1 MRFILSQI
9 ETVVTPYLNILSDF
23 RDSVRSI
30 ARSINS
36 KDILVICDK
45 LRDETLPDNGVRLE
59 DIDGKPTA
67 IKFVGREAILRE
79 RNAKAKAEADKLAE
93 KERKKKEQEQARIKK
108 EELKKVHP
116 KDLFKLEIDKYSEF
130 DENVN
135 ISVLCTEFNCLNF
148 KYWFFFYNRVCRLST
163 IWVIKLAKD

>member
-1 MRFILSQI
+1 M
-9 ETVVTPYLNILSDF
+9 ETIVTPYLNILSDF

-30 ARSINS
+30 ARSIDS
-36 KDILVICDK
+36 KDILILCDK

-59 DIDGKPTA
+59 DVDGKPTA

-79 RNAKAKAEADKLAE
+79 RKAKAKAEAEKLAE
-93 KERKKKEQEQARIKK
+93 KEKKKKEQELARAKK

-116 KDLFKLEIDKYSEF
+116 NDLFKLETDKYSEF

-135 ISVLCTEFNCLNF
+135 LFISFAFIT
-148 KYWFFFYNRVCRLST
+148 
-163 IWVIKLAKD
+163 

>member
-1 MRFILSQI
+1 M
-9 ETVVTPYLNILSDF
+9 SDF

-36 KDILVICDK
+36 KDILVLCDK

-59 DIDGKPTA
+59 DVDGKPTA
-67 IKFVGREAILRE
+67 IKFVGREAILFE
-79 RNAKAKAEADKLAE
+79 RKAKAKVEAEKLAE
-93 KERKKKEQEQARIKK
+93 KERKKQELEQARIRK

-116 KDLFKLEIDKYSEF
+116 KDLFKLETDKYSEF

-135 ISVLCTEFNCLNF
+135 ICILHI
-148 KYWFFFYNRVCRLST
+148 R
-163 IWVIKLAKD
+163 I

>member
-1 MRFILSQI
+1 M
-9 ETVVTPYLNILSDF
+9 SDF

-36 KDILVICDK
+36 KDILVLCDK

-59 DIDGKPTA
+59 DVDGKPTA
-67 IKFVGREAILRE
+67 IKFVGREAILFE
-79 RNAKAKAEADKLAE
+79 RKAKAKVEAEKLTE
-93 KERKKKEQEQARIKK
+93 KERKKKELEQARIRK

-116 KDLFKLEIDKYSEF
+116 KDLFKLETDKYSEF

-135 ISVLCTEFNCLNF
+135 ICILHI
-148 KYWFFFYNRVCRLST
+148 R
-163 IWVIKLAKD
+163 I

>member
-1 MRFILSQI
+1 M
-9 ETVVTPYLNILSDF
+9 NILSDF

-30 ARSINS
+30 ARSIDS
-36 KDILVICDK
+36 KDILILCDK

-59 DIDGKPTA
+59 DVDGKPTA

-79 RNAKAKAEADKLAE
+79 KKAKAKAEAEKLAE
-93 KERKKKEQEQARIKK
+93 KERKKKELELARAKK

-116 KDLFKLEIDKYSEF
+116 NDLFKLETDKYSEF

-135 ISVLCTEFNCLNF
+135 
-148 KYWFFFYNRVCRLST
+148 FFF
-163 IWVIKLAKD
+163 I